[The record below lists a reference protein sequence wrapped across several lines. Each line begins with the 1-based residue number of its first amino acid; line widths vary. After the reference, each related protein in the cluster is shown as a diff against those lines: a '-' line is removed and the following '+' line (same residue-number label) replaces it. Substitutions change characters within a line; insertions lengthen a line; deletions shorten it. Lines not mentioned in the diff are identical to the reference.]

1 MDITV
6 EMIDQV
12 KDRTGVS
19 YKEAKEALERTG
31 GNVVD
36 AIIDIEESL
45 GESVKQSEAKDGKK
59 IIEKLKELVKKGN
72 VSKILIKKDGEVV
85 MNLPVNAG
93 IIAGFVAPWASL
105 FAIIAAFGFKCEI
118 EVVKDDGSILDV
130 SEMANETIGT
140 AVEKGSVFANE
151 LKEKGMEVYETVKEK
166 GGEAYE
172 QVKEKAAARKEQF
185 DFDEDD
191 VDEDDTDGVEIDKE

>member
-19 YKEAKEALERTG
+19 YKEAKEALERSG

-45 GESVKQSEAKDGKK
+45 GASTKRAEAKDGKQ

-72 VSKILIKKDGEVV
+72 VSKILIKREGEVV

-93 IIAGFVAPWASL
+93 IIAGLVAPWASL
-105 FAIIAAFGFKCEI
+105 FAIIAAFGFKCDI

-130 SEMANETIGT
+130 SEMTNEKIGT

-151 LKEKGMEVYETVKEK
+151 LKEKGFAVYETVKEM

-172 QVKEKAAARKEQF
+172 QVKEKAAAYKEQF
-185 DFDEDD
+185 DFDEDE
-191 VDEDDTDGVEIDKE
+191 VDADESEGVEIDKE

>member
-19 YKEAKEALERTG
+19 YKEAKEALERSG

-45 GESVKQSEAKDGKK
+45 GASTKRAEAKDGKR

-72 VSKILIKKDGEVV
+72 VSKILIKREGEVV

-93 IIAGFVAPWASL
+93 IIAGLVAPWASL
-105 FAIIAAFGFKCEI
+105 FAIIAAFGFKCDI

-130 SEMANETIGT
+130 SEMTNEKIGT
-140 AVEKGSVFANE
+140 AVE
-151 LKEKGMEVYETVKEK
+151 
-166 GGEAYE
+166 
-172 QVKEKAAARKEQF
+172 
-185 DFDEDD
+185 
-191 VDEDDTDGVEIDKE
+191 